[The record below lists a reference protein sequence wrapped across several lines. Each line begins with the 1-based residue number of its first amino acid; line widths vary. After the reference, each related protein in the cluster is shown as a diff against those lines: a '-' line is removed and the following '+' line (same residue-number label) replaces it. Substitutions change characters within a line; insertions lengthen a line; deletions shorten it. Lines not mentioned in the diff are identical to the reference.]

1 MKKRLAENGYPLTVD
16 SGGSFGMESAAGRFA
31 YVEDPDGTLVEL
43 VEIHKLPILKKI
55 GWYFNIEK
63 RKDQRP
69 LPNWML
75 RLLGLG
81 RVKD

>member
-1 MKKRLAENGYPLTVD
+1 
-16 SGGSFGMESAAGRFA
+16 
-31 YVEDPDGTLVEL
+31 

-63 RKDQRP
+63 RKNQRP